1 MRGRTFEE
9 LGKHFFAIGLVFLT
23 VGLITP
29 LFEGRLRIVNIVGL
43 ILWLIFVAM
52 GVYLMERGRNG
63 D

>member
-29 LFEGRLRIVNIVGL
+29 IFQGKLRLYNLAGLFMWFIFLGVGR
-43 ILWLIFVAM
+43 
-52 GVYLMERGRNG
+52 ER
-63 D
+63 